1 MCQIKGG
8 GAMSEQ
14 TGFEPFVRAQSGAL
28 FRTAFLLTGNR
39 GAAEELVQDTLVHL
53 YPKWHLVAEAQGPTA
68 YVRRAIANRYV
79 SSLRTRAA
87 RDVSAW
93 ELPDQWDGHDM
104 SAAVADRAFGWQL
117 VGTLPHRQRAAI
129 VLRYFHDLDTDQVA
143 DALGCSGGTARSLI
157 SRGLDAMR
165 QAAGATGTEGRS

>member
-1 MCQIKGG
+1 MRTGG
-8 GAMSEQ
+8 VTMTELAQ
-14 TGFEPFVRAQSGAL
+14 FEPFVRSNSGAL

-53 YPKWHLVAEAQGPTA
+53 YPKWHLVSAAPEPVA
-68 YVRRAIANRYV
+68 YVRRSIANRYV
-79 SSLRTRAA
+79 SGVRSRSS
-87 RDVSAW
+87 RDVLAW
-93 ELPDQWDGHDM
+93 ELPDQWDGRDL
-104 SAAVADRAFGWQL
+104 SQGVADRATGWQL

-143 DALGCSGGTARSLI
+143 DALGCSPGTARSLI

-165 QAAGATGTEGRS
+165 KTATVTGMEGRS